1 MFSANRK
8 NLLRQTDEICELI
21 ICLPKPE
28 THSGQRYGAPYL
40 TVMDWGHYERDYAV
54 GHSDRAP
61 HLDDD
66 AWKGMIDNISAIAAL
81 ARNKYGVR
89 ATIHPHAGGNIEFA
103 DELQRVVVMARPLRK
118 WRLIPAPEV
127 EWIMERDAK

>member
-1 MFSANRK
+1 
-8 NLLRQTDEICELI
+8 
-21 ICLPKPE
+21 
-28 THSGQRYGAPYL
+28 
-40 TVMDWGHYERDYAV
+40 MDWGHYERDYAV